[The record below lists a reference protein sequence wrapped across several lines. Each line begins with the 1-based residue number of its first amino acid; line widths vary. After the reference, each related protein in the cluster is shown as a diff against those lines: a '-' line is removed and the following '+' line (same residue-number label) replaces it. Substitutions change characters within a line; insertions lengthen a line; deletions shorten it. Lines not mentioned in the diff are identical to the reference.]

1 MNTLVL
7 ILVGLGAAILF
18 FGMLILTTSMSSLGE
33 IDEEASLES
42 KASTED
48 ESL

>member
-7 ILVGLGAAILF
+7 ILVGLGVAILF

-33 IDEEASLES
+33 VDEEPSFES
-42 KASTED
+42 RASTED
-48 ESL
+48 ERF